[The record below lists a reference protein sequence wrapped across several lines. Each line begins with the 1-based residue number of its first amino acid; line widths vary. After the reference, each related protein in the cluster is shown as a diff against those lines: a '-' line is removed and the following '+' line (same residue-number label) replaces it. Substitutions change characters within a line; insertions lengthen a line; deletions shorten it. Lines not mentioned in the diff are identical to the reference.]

1 MIDMG
6 KVIEKVK
13 ITNLLEPSKS
23 LTVEAVIDTDATML
37 VLPLN
42 IVKELNLRKMRDVNV
57 RYGNNKVEV
66 KPVYSIVTVEIM
78 GRAGEFSV
86 LAEEEGSQPLIG
98 QIVLE
103 QLDLIVDPRTKTVTP
118 NPKSPETPMV
128 EILTLMVQESK
139 LKILQKERAGNL
151 LLIS

>member
-1 MIDMG
+1 MG